1 MQAAPFAFN
10 AVFGGLLKGRGTAA
24 NPQGRFEK
32 LAHAPSDDGWRSLAD
47 LLAEEGAPPTQVE
60 ADASR
65 SAIVR
70 NRSPDLPFDR
80 SLNPY
85 RGCEH
90 GCVYCYARPSHNFL
104 GLSSGLDFETR
115 LFAKHDLAQI
125 LRREIARPGYKA
137 APLALGTATDPYQP
151 VERRLQI
158 TRRVLEVL
166 AEAKHPVGIV
176 TKSALVLR
184 DLDLLKRMADEGLV
198 RVAVSLT
205 ALDADLSRRLEPRA
219 AAPHRRLETVALLAK
234 AGIPAGVSLAPLIP
248 GLTDHLI
255 EPILTAA
262 QGSGASSASMTLLR
276 LPHDVKDL
284 FEGWLD
290 LYFPLK
296 KARVLARIRDCRAGS
311 LNDPRFGTRMT
322 GEGPY
327 AALLR
332 RRFEVACRRL
342 GLDAAR
348 PPLRADL
355 FRRPTARQE
364 AMPDLFA

>member
-1 MQAAPFAFN
+1 MRAASFAFDGT
-10 AVFGGLLKGRGTAA
+10 FKGRGTAS
-24 NPQGRFEK
+24 NPPGRFETRRRE
-32 LAHAPSDDGWRSLAD
+32 PVDDGWRSLAD
-47 LLAEEGAPPTQVE
+47 LLAEEGAPQTRVE

-90 GCVYCYARPSHNFL
+90 GCVYCYARPTHNFL

-115 LFAKHDLAQI
+115 LFAKHDLAAI
-125 LRREIARPGYKA
+125 LRRELARPGYRA

-151 VERRLQI
+151 VERRLRI

-166 AEAKHPVGIV
+166 TEARHPVGIV

-184 DLDLLKRMADEGLV
+184 DLDLLQRMAADGLV

-205 ALDADLSRRLEPRA
+205 SLDPALARRLEPRA
-219 AAPHRRLETVALLAK
+219 AAPHRRLETIALLAK
-234 AGIPAGVSLAPLIP
+234 AGVPSGVSVAPLIP

-262 QGSGASSASMTLLR
+262 RDRGATVATMTLLR

-284 FEGWLD
+284 FEDWLD

-296 KARVLARIRDCRAGS
+296 KAHVLARIRDCRAGS
-311 LNDPRFGTRMT
+311 LNDPRFGGRMT

-327 AALLR
+327 AGLLR

-342 GLDAAR
+342 GLNAAR

-355 FRRPTARQE
+355 FRRPVVGEWAT
-364 AMPDLFA
+364 PDLFA